1 MIAGAV
7 LAAAAACAALA
18 AHAAEP
24 EAAPVEP
31 LHLPERP
38 RVIVFA
44 PHPDDETIAAGGLIQ
59 QLTHARAD
67 VHVVFITN
75 GDGYPDAVRK
85 ELRTP
90 SPTGAD
96 YVAFGRRRQREALE
110 ATHRLGVHRSAVH
123 FLGFPDGGLD
133 QLWKAHWSRAS
144 PYISPYTDEDSP
156 PYSDA
161 FDPDLDYDGQD
172 LTAAIMRLLRDV
184 RPNVIIM
191 PHPDDAH
198 HDHAAT
204 AYFVT
209 EAADRLR
216 THNVIPHD
224 VEILAYLV
232 HDPLW
237 PPTKAETPMLPPPA
251 ADRFTDTRWFEL
263 PLTTEQQGV
272 KEAALRAYTSQL
284 DSMPDLLMRFLR
296 PNELFGQVEPAVLAR
311 IASRH

>member
-1 MIAGAV
+1 MIAGAL

-18 AHAAEP
+18 VQAAEP
-24 EAAPVEP
+24 EPTVEP
-31 LHLPERP
+31 LRLPERP

-59 QLTHARAD
+59 QLRRARAD
-67 VHVVFITN
+67 VDIVFITN

-90 SPTGAD
+90 APTGAD
-96 YVAFGRRRQREALE
+96 YVAFGRRRQHEALQ
-110 ATHRLGVHRSAVH
+110 ATHRLGVYPSAVH

-144 PYISPYTDEDSP
+144 PYVSPYTDEDSP

-172 LTAAIMRLLRDV
+172 LTAAIMRILRDV
-184 RPNVIIM
+184 RPNVIVM
-191 PHPDDAH
+191 PHPDDVH

-204 AYFVT
+204 AYFVI

-224 VEILAYLV
+224 VQILTYLV
-232 HDPLW
+232 HDPYW
-237 PPTKAETPMLPPPA
+237 PPTKAETATLPPPA
-251 ADRFTDTRWFEL
+251 PPRFTDTRWFAL

-272 KEAALRAYTSQL
+272 KAAALRAYTSQL
-284 DSMPDLLMRFLR
+284 DIMPDLLTRFLR
-296 PNELFGQVEPAVLAR
+296 PNELFGEVEPAVLAR

>member
-1 MIAGAV
+1 AAQPAGRD
-7 LAAAAACAALA
+7 
-18 AHAAEP
+18 P
-24 EAAPVEP
+24 TVEP
-31 LHLPERP
+31 LGLPERP

-59 QLTHARAD
+59 QLTHAKAD

-90 SPTGAD
+90 APTGAD

-110 ATHRLGVHRSAVH
+110 ATHRLGVHRNAVH
-123 FLGFPDGGLD
+123 FLGFPDRRPAPPSPLPS
-133 QLWKAHWSRAS
+133 SR
-144 PYISPYTDEDSP
+144 PYTSPSPDEDSP
-156 PYSDA
+156 PSSDA

-198 HDHAAT
+198 RDHAAT

-209 EAADRLR
+209 EATDRLR

-224 VEILAYLV
+224 VDI
-232 HDPLW
+232 
-237 PPTKAETPMLPPPA
+237 
-251 ADRFTDTRWFEL
+251 
-263 PLTTEQQGV
+263 
-272 KEAALRAYTSQL
+272 
-284 DSMPDLLMRFLR
+284 
-296 PNELFGQVEPAVLAR
+296 
-311 IASRH
+311 

>member
-1 MIAGAV
+1 MIASALLAGACAV
-7 LAAAAACAALA
+7 LV

-24 EAAPVEP
+24 AVEP
-31 LHLPERP
+31 LRLPERP

-59 QLTHARAD
+59 QLTHAGAD
-67 VHVVFITN
+67 VHVVFLTN
-75 GDGYPDAVRK
+75 GDGYPEAVRK
-85 ELRTP
+85 EFRTTE
-90 SPTGAD
+90 PTGAD
-96 YVAFGRRRQREALE
+96 FVAFGRRRQHEALV
-110 ATHRLGVHRSAVH
+110 AVHRLGVHRSAVH

-133 QLWKAHWSRAS
+133 QLWQDHWSRSRPYVS
-144 PYISPYTDEDSP
+144 PFTDEDSP

-172 LTAAIMRLLRDV
+172 LTAAISRLLRDV
-184 RPNVIIM
+184 RPTVIVM
-191 PHPDDAH
+191 PHPDDMH

-204 AYFVT
+204 AFFVT

-224 VEILAYLV
+224 VTILAYLV

-237 PPTKAETPMLPPPA
+237 PPTKAETARLPPPA
-251 ADRFTDTRWFEL
+251 ADRFTDTRWFDL
-263 PLTTEQQGV
+263 PLTTEQQEA
-272 KEAALRAYTSQL
+272 KAAALRAYSSQL
-284 DSMPDLLMRFLR
+284 DIMPDLLNRFLR
-296 PNELFGQVEPAVLAR
+296 PNELFGQVQPSVLAR